1 MGIPEFEADI
11 TVCTGGRKF
20 GGGRDRR
27 AGRDMECWA
36 EVSVAHFETWA
47 GHVIQ
52 LSIPI
57 VPKGEAFK
65 TVLCCL
71 VWPRCFFQ
79 GRPQYRSLSLVTSVK
94 VNP

>member
-52 LSIPI
+52 LFIPI
-57 VPKGEAFK
+57 VPKERHLRQSCA
-65 TVLCCL
+65 VLCGSDASFRGDLNIEVC
-71 VWPRCFFQ
+71 P
-79 GRPQYRSLSLVTSVK
+79 
-94 VNP
+94 